1 MKAKTKSNRRCTQMH
16 ADKNQNNRR
25 ESAYIGGFFGA
36 RAGNAEFFDP
46 PMGISPCKRGPP
58 LITNLSIN

>member
-1 MKAKTKSNRRCTQMH
+1 MH